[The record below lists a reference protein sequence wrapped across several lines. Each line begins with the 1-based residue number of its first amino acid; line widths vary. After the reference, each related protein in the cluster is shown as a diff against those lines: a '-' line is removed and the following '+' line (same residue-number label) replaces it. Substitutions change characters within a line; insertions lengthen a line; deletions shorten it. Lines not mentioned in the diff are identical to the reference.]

1 VSPLTAL
8 WVASVIGASLF
19 FASGVLSADV
29 VLRRLG
35 VKTRLAGSPQASA
48 GVSAGLAAETEQD
61 RAVSAARDE
70 RLIND
75 FAEAQALIT
84 RQRRE
89 IEALRQQLEVEIST
103 KATLDL
109 ELTQQRS
116 RAEDATHRLHET
128 QKSAAMVPTLRK
140 RLEEIEHTQATKA
153 RTTEHSDE
161 KARGVE
167 RELARAR
174 ADVERLSTQ
183 LAARVGSQTQLL
195 ENDVKRL
202 NDQQQERNL
211 RMKMLTDRVAE
222 LETYAEENASL
233 RSERDALQRDL
244 ERLRRTTREAL
255 SAPPAA
261 PRVQVDTAGV
271 SHILRPSQSGTTRRA
286 HQESELTLES
296 SLKQHLTGLIAR
308 EPGLIAVLS
317 DDNGF
322 PVAGVGSDQQ
332 QESVSVLTSLAQELA
347 FRVKEFVDLERIER
361 MELAD
366 GAGRAIRIRFFD
378 WESQALALGCLGKR
392 SLIVNP
398 DEERVVAAFPNL
410 LRRAWTAG
418 TSA

>member
-8 WVASVIGASLF
+8 WVASALGAFLF
-19 FASGVLSADV
+19 FASGILSADI
-29 VLRRLG
+29 VLRLLRLE
-35 VKTRLAGSPQASA
+35 TRAAPST
-48 GVSAGLAAETEQD
+48 LAANTTALARVPLEAEH
-61 RAVSAARDE
+61 ASIYAARE
-70 RLIND
+70 EHLINEL
-75 FAEAQALIT
+75 AEAQSQLT
-84 RQRRE
+84 RHRRE
-89 IEALRQQLEVEIST
+89 AEALRQQLEVEIST
-103 KATLDL
+103 KAALDL
-109 ELTQQRS
+109 ELGLERA
-116 RAEDATHRLHET
+116 RAENAGRLLGESRESATL
-128 QKSAAMVPTLRK
+128 VPTLRK
-140 RLEEIEHTQATKA
+140 RLEEVEQSQATKA
-153 RTTEHSDE
+153 RQGVESDE
-161 KARGVE
+161 KVRSLE

-174 ADVERLSTQ
+174 ADVERLSAQ
-183 LAARVGSQTQLL
+183 LAARVGSQTQSL

-202 NDQQQERNL
+202 NEQLEERNL
-211 RMKMLTDRVAE
+211 RVKMLTDRITE

-233 RSERDALQRDL
+233 RGERDALKREL
-244 ERLRRTTREAL
+244 ERLRRTTRDSLA
-255 SAPPAA
+255 SSPPAA

-271 SHILRPSQSGTTRRA
+271 AHIMRPSQSGTTRRVPD
-286 HQESELTLES
+286 SELTLES
-296 SLKQHLTGLIAR
+296 SLKQHLASLIAR

-392 SLIVNP
+392 SLAVNP

-418 TSA
+418 TSV